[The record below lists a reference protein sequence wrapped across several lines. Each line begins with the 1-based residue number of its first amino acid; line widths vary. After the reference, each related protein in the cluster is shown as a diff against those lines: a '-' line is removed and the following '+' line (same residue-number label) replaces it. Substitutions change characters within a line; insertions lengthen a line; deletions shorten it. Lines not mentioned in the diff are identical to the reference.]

1 MNDAA
6 VTFTLSDLTSFQEV
20 LKALNAHRDVSEA
33 FPTIFTYVRAITGCD
48 RVSLILLDKKLG
60 AFVVTAVDQT
70 GSELA
75 QGEHFPLADSAI
87 TTDLLDGRIHV
98 TPDMATE
105 NELPIDKA
113 LFQAGYRSRVNIPLI
128 GHKMVM
134 GALNL
139 GWLVPHGLDMSKLP
153 ILTQVTAALA
163 LAVERHLLVHTERH
177 HLKQM
182 RALQKIGAAITS
194 SLNLDEVLDMIAQQL
209 LSFMEA
215 PACMILLLEPPD
227 QLVYHVMKGIPDEV
241 MAIGRQPADYSLSGW
256 VIQHGQPLSIDE
268 MALDPRFR
276 YAEMAKEYNFHAYLG
291 VPMQAKGKLL
301 GVLEVMTYTPR
312 HFSEAEID
320 LAMSFASQA
329 SIAIENAR
337 LYAQAQMQ
345 AADLEMQVNDRVAE
359 LRTINEKLRQE
370 VAERT
375 RVEDV
380 LRTYQR
386 ELEKHT
392 ESLATINA
400 IADSVYRSFD
410 LATVVNK
417 AVTTIM
423 TNSRFTTVALFSLNK
438 EANILNLAAYKGFDK
453 TVIRRASKL
462 HVDHSFTG
470 CAVKE
475 KTVVFSNNL
484 AEDNRLAPGMKK
496 LLTARGYHSIISVPI
511 LFQDKVLG
519 AFTVTLRNEVESKE
533 EDQELLLSIGK
544 TIGLAMANA
553 EFVSQIQ
560 TEIYEREQVEAALK
574 VYAADLERS
583 NRELQDFAYVASH
596 DLQEPLRKIQ
606 TFADRLQGRYQHV
619 LDERGNEYLR
629 RMQTS
634 TVRMRMLIDDLLAFS
649 RVTTAAEPFVEVG
662 LTALVQEVV
671 ADLEAQLERTG
682 GQITVETMPDIE
694 AEPVQMRRLVQNLIS
709 NALKFHR
716 PGVPPQVRLWAE
728 LVREPGGRPTKQ
740 PRLCRIFVADNGIGF
755 EEKYRSRIFNLF
767 ERLHGRTEYE
777 GTGMGLA
784 ICRRIVEHHAGHIE
798 AQSVP
803 GEGATFIITLPVKQD
818 RQAN

>member
-60 AFVVTAVDQT
+60 AFVITAVDQT

-105 NELPIDKA
+105 NDLPIDKA

-128 GHKMVM
+128 GHKMVI

-139 GWLVPHGLDMSKLP
+139 SWLVPHGLDMSKLP

-163 LAVERHLLVHTERH
+163 LAVERHLLVQAERH

-215 PACMILLLEPPD
+215 PACIILLLEPPD
-227 QLVYHVMKGIPDEV
+227 QLVYHVMKGIPDEI

-276 YAEMAKEYNFHAYLG
+276 YADMAKDYNFHAYLG

-370 VAERT
+370 VAERS

-410 LATVVNK
+410 LTTVVNE
-417 AVTTIM
+417 AVKTIM
-423 TNSRFTTVALFSLNK
+423 ANSRFTTVALFSLSK
-438 EANILNLAAYKGFDK
+438 EANILNLVAYKGFDK
-453 TVIRRASKL
+453 AVIRRASKL

-470 CAVKE
+470 CAVRQ

-519 AFTVTLRNEVESKE
+519 AFTLTLRNEVESKE

-606 TFADRLQGRYQHV
+606 TFADRLQGRYQHA

-682 GQITVETMPDIE
+682 GHITVETMPDIE

-716 PGVPPQVRLWAE
+716 PGVPPQVRIWAE
-728 LVREPGGRPTKQ
+728 LVQEPGGRPTKQ
-740 PRLCRIFVADNGIGF
+740 PHLCRIFVADNGIGF

-784 ICRRIVEHHAGHIE
+784 ICRRIVEYHAGYIE

-803 GEGATFIITLPVKQD
+803 GEGSTFIITLPVKQN
-818 RQAN
+818 RQAS